1 MTTTA
6 PHRPAPPPV
15 LDLDSFAC
23 FVIDGAGRVL
33 LVRRAWPA
41 LWGHALDGRA
51 RSAEPMARA
60 VARHGRD
67 DLGLTLVEPVC
78 VRPGTAAGRS
88 VYLASVVGRRDPDP
102 ARVLAH
108 RWVDPEELGR
118 AVIAAP
124 WALSPTLVELVH
136 GLGDEDLPAG
146 ETLGVAG

>member
-6 PHRPAPPPV
+6 PHRQAPPPV
-15 LDLDSFAC
+15 PDLRGFAC

-41 LWGHALDGRA
+41 LWSHALDGRA
-51 RSAEPMARA
+51 RPAEPMTRA

-67 DLGLTLVEPVC
+67 DLGLALVEPVC
-78 VRPGTAAGRS
+78 VRPGTIATRG
-88 VYLASVVGRRDPDP
+88 VYLASVTGRRDPDP

-118 AVIAAP
+118 AVVAAP
-124 WALSPTLVELVH
+124 WALSPALVELVR
-136 GLGDEDLPAG
+136 GLGDLPAG
-146 ETLGVAG
+146 ETLEVAG